1 MKKSITL
8 FTAILS
14 ISFLLIG
21 CNAKENENEKASATK
36 IEKGKEK
43 IEVTDLSG
51 RKVTFDKVPDS
62 FATLSMGDMNIIH
75 ALGGKIVGR
84 PDAKITLPEDIK
96 KVQVIGNAHQPNFE
110 QIASLKPD
118 VLIANNGFQ
127 KNVPT
132 VERQGTKV
140 MISSANSVL
149 DIQKNIELYGTIM
162 KKEDKAKELNQKIN
176 DQMKTYEKKSDV
188 KALLVYGAPGTYL
201 AALPTSLSGDI
212 LEKTGGKNIAADFP
226 EMKEYPQYAQ
236 LSVER
241 IIEANPDVIYLI
253 THGDPNSVKKAFEG
267 EMMKNEAWKNLDAV
281 KQNRVVIL
289 PPDLFGSNPGT
300 KVTEAMDFM
309 YKSIQDVRK

>member
-1 MKKSITL
+1 M
-8 FTAILS
+8 
-14 ISFLLIG
+14 LIG
-21 CNAKENENEKASATK
+21 CSAKGDEKASATK
-36 IEKGKEK
+36 TEKGKEK
-43 IEVTDLSG
+43 IEITDLSG
-51 RKVTFDKVPDS
+51 RKVTFDKVPES
-62 FATLSMGDMNIIH
+62 FATLSMGDMDIIH
-75 ALGGKIVGR
+75 ALGGKVVGR
-84 PDAKITLPEDIK
+84 PDTKLTLPEELK
-96 KVQVIGNAHQPNFE
+96 KAKVIGNAHQPNFE

-118 VLIANNGFQ
+118 VLVANNGFQ

-132 VERQGTKV
+132 VEGQGTKV
-140 MISSANSVL
+140 IISSANSVQ
-149 DIQKNIELYGTIM
+149 DIQKNIELYGTVM

-176 DQMKTYEKKSDV
+176 EQMKKYEKKSDV

-201 AALPTSLSGDI
+201 AALPTSLSGDV
-212 LEKTGGKNIAADFP
+212 LEKTGGKNIASDFP
-226 EMKEYPQYAQ
+226 ETKEYPQYAQ

-253 THGDPNSVKKAFEG
+253 THGDPKSVKKAFEG
-267 EMMKNEAWKNLDAV
+267 EMRKNEAWKNLDAV

>member
-14 ISFLLIG
+14 IFFLLIG
-21 CNAKENENEKASATK
+21 CSAKGDEKASATK
-36 IEKGKEK
+36 TEKGKEK
-43 IEVTDLSG
+43 IEITDLSG
-51 RKVTFDKVPDS
+51 RKVTFDKVPES
-62 FATLSMGDMNIIH
+62 FATLSMGDMDIIH

-84 PDAKITLPEDIK
+84 PDTKLTLPDELK
-96 KVQVIGNAHQPNFE
+96 KAQVIGNAHQPNFE

-118 VLIANNGFQ
+118 VLVANNGFQ

-132 VERQGTKV
+132 VEGQGTQV
-140 MISSANSVL
+140 IISSANSVQ
-149 DIQKNIELYGTIM
+149 DIQKNIELYGTVM
-162 KKEDKAKELNQKIN
+162 KKEDKAKEINQKMN
-176 DQMKTYEKKSDV
+176 DQMKKYEKKSDA

-212 LEKTGGKNIAADFP
+212 LAKTGGKNIASDFP
-226 EMKEYPQYAQ
+226 ETKEYPQYAQ

-253 THGDPNSVKKAFEG
+253 THGDPKSVKKAFEG
-267 EMMKNEAWKNLDAV
+267 EMMKNEAWKNLEAV

>member
-14 ISFLLIG
+14 IFFLLIG
-21 CNAKENENEKASATK
+21 CSAKGDEKASATK
-36 IEKGKEK
+36 TEKGKEK
-43 IEVTDLSG
+43 IEITDLSG
-51 RKVTFDKVPDS
+51 RKVTFDKVPEN
-62 FATLSMGDMNIIH
+62 FATLSMGDMDIIH

-84 PDAKITLPEDIK
+84 PDTKLTLPEELK
-96 KVQVIGNAHQPNFE
+96 KAQVIGNAHQPNFE

-118 VLIANNGFQ
+118 VLVANNGFQ

-132 VERQGTKV
+132 VEGQGTQV
-140 MISSANSVL
+140 IISSANSVQ
-149 DIQKNIELYGTIM
+149 DIQKNIKLYGTVM
-162 KKEDKAKELNQKIN
+162 KKEDKAKEINQKMN
-176 DQMKTYEKKSDV
+176 DQMKKYEKKSDV

-212 LEKTGGKNIAADFP
+212 LEKTGGKNIASDFP
-226 EMKEYPQYAQ
+226 ETKEYPQYAQ

-253 THGDPNSVKKAFEG
+253 THGDPKSVKKAFEG
-267 EMMKNEAWKNLDAV
+267 EMIKNEAWKNLEAV